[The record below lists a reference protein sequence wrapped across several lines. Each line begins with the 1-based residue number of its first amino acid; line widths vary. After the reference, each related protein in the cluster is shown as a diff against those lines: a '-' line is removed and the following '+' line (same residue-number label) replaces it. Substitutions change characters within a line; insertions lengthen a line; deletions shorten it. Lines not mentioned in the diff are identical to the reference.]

1 MPSARPPLPPVRLRP
16 DAELARAALAAP
28 VLARAVRLARWAGPG
43 RPAGAGGEL
52 ADAELAAAVEVLG
65 LAGHEDGA
73 ARTRRAWRVALGTGL
88 VAVHEG
94 LPEAGAGG
102 DGAAGCGGGAGA
114 ATTAAGAGPG
124 GADGAGAGGGADA
137 GAGGADMA
145 GPGGP
150 GAADR
155 AGAGGVTVAAGEA
168 LPLVTRGGPRD
179 VLGLWSDALE
189 AVCAETPAPAGRRGA
204 PRAGAAGPDPRAEAA
219 FLDEVLAALYL
230 LTVSEN
236 GAGGPGGGPVP
247 LPALAASVIVPDG
260 MGEPTDDVLEQVSGA
275 MTRLDG
281 RFRAL
286 AETGLVEYRPVDRA
300 LLADDAP
307 EEPEPGELDQD
318 DVARYGMVRLTPLG
332 LYGMRRRLSASGVSA
347 PAVGDLAGRGAG
359 ELLAAVGGYPP
370 EAARAETERWLAGR
384 EPLDAARA
392 LLAAAKGA
400 DTGSPLRRLHCQQ
413 ALALVGD
420 GAEPAVREVLD
431 DPELGGLARVWL
443 AERGAADVPPP
454 PEPMV
459 FWLAVDTIA
468 AQLDADGDLDA
479 LRDLV
484 EGLAGRHGGF
494 FDQVWRVEHPSTPEV
509 LEAMGRLHRDR
520 RIAKD
525 ARKAAFKA
533 RSRVGA

>member
-28 VLARAVRLARWAGPG
+28 VLARAVRLARWAGQG
-43 RPAGAGGEL
+43 RLAGAGGEL
-52 ADAELAAAVEVLG
+52 AGAELAAAVEVLG
-65 LAGHEDGA
+65 LAGHEDGE

-88 VAVHEG
+88 AEVRG
-94 LPEAGAGG
+94 GQPEAGAGG
-102 DGAAGCGGGAGA
+102 
-114 ATTAAGAGPG
+114 
-124 GADGAGAGGGADA
+124 
-137 GAGGADMA
+137 
-145 GPGGP
+145 
-150 GAADR
+150 
-155 AGAGGVTVAAGEA
+155 VVAAGEA

-179 VLGLWSDALE
+179 VLGLWSEALE
-189 AVCAETPAPAGRRGA
+189 AVCAETPAPDGRAGVPG
-204 PRAGAAGPDPRAEAA
+204 AGAAGPDPRAEAA
-219 FLDEVLAALYL
+219 FLDDVLAALYL

-236 GAGGPGGGPVP
+236 GPGGSGGGPVP

-260 MGEPTDDVLEQVSGA
+260 MGEPTDDVLVQVSGA

-300 LLADDAP
+300 LLADEAP
-307 EEPEPGELDQD
+307 EEPEPGELDED

-347 PAVGDLAGRGAG
+347 PAVGDLAGRDAG
-359 ELLAAVGGYPP
+359 GLLAAVGGYPP
-370 EAARAETERWLAGR
+370 QAARAETERWLAGR

-468 AQLDADGDLDA
+468 AHLDADGDLDA

-509 LEAMGRLHRDR
+509 LEAVGRLHRDR

>member
-52 ADAELAAAVEVLG
+52 AGAELAAAVEVLG
-65 LAGHEDGA
+65 LAGHEDGE
-73 ARTRRAWRVALGTGL
+73 ARARRAWRAALGAGL
-88 VAVHEG
+88 VEVRGG
-94 LPEAGAGG
+94 LP
-102 DGAAGCGGGAGA
+102 
-114 ATTAAGAGPG
+114 
-124 GADGAGAGGGADA
+124 GAGAGG
-137 GAGGADMA
+137 
-145 GPGGP
+145 
-150 GAADR
+150 
-155 AGAGGVTVAAGEA
+155 VVAAGEA

-189 AVCAETPAPAGRRGA
+189 AVCAETPAPAGRGGVPPAGTAGPDPRAGA
-204 PRAGAAGPDPRAEAA
+204 AGPDPRAGAAGPDPRAEAA
-219 FLDEVLAALYL
+219 FLDEVLAALYR

-236 GAGGPGGGPVP
+236 GPGGSGGGPVP

-275 MTRLDG
+275 MTHLDG

-300 LLADDAP
+300 LLADEAP
-307 EEPEPGELDQD
+307 EEPEPGELDED

-332 LYGMRRRLSASGVSA
+332 LYGLRRRLSASGVSA
-347 PAVGDLAGRGAG
+347 PAVGDLAGRDAG

-370 EAARAETERWLAGR
+370 QAARAETGRWLAGR
-384 EPLDAARA
+384 DPLDAARA

-400 DTGSPLRRLHCQQ
+400 DSGSPLRRLHCQQ

-468 AQLDADGDLDA
+468 AHLDADGDPDA

-509 LEAMGRLHRDR
+509 LEAVGRLHRDR
-520 RIAKD
+520 RVAKD
-525 ARKAAFKA
+525 ARKAAFRA
-533 RSRVGA
+533 RSRVGARA